1 MFLLLIKIINC
12 ATPPLQRT
20 GAAAFFDL
28 VVISGDHPWEKPDVE
43 IYNYLA
49 GKMNLDSLGDA
60 VMIGDNW
67 DTDIRGGL
75 NAGVKA
81 VVWIRRPDTGTTEDD
96 EEKLNSYSGLCHRTT
111 DVLALPTLLN
121 QIYIL
126 KQ

>member
-28 VVISGDHPWEKPDVE
+28 VVISGDHPWEKPDVQ

-81 VVWIRRPDTGTTEDD
+81 VVWIRRPDIGTTEDD
-96 EEKLNSYSGLCHRTT
+96 EEKLNGYSGLCHRTT
-111 DVLALPTLLN
+111 DVLALPSLLN